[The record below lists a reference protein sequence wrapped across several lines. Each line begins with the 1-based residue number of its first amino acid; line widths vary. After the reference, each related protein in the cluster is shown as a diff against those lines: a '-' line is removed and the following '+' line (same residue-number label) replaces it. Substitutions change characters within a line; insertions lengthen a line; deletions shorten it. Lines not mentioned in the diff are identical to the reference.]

1 MKEHGAGFFSLFGT
15 LLGSGIF
22 LVPSLAARAGSGGW
36 LVPVTVLP
44 LLAAVFLFLY
54 HASLVRLPYTLMQC
68 LRVAYAVLCAFL
80 AACAL
85 CLASVLCRDL
95 MLPGAEPV
103 LLIAV
108 SAGVLYLCIATE
120 HTVCGLNIMFF
131 ACLAV
136 ITLMQLL
143 SLTQGRTD
151 RLSASLS
158 EPLEAGLGMLPFFS
172 GIMTVPALA
181 RRGVKKRSMLL
192 ALVLSC
198 AVYALI
204 TAICIAV
211 LGDKACAGE
220 SYAALTV
227 LKSGT
232 VLLNMRLFFASISFS
247 LVMLKPAVNLG
258 WAALVSAE
266 EVIKSKWLRPGI
278 CAFVL
283 AAALLMHGIIQ
294 SL

>member
-95 MLPGAEPV
+95 MLPGAETV

-158 EPLEAGLGMLPFFS
+158 EPLEAGLGMLPFFFRHNDGTRS
-172 GIMTVPALA
+172 CPA
-181 RRGVKKRSMLL
+181 RRKKTLH
-192 ALVLSC
+192 A
-198 AVYALI
+198 AGAG
-204 TAICIAV
+204 AV
-211 LGDKACAGE
+211 LR
-220 SYAALTV
+220 
-227 LKSGT
+227 
-232 VLLNMRLFFASISFS
+232 RLCPYYRHMHCGAW
-247 LVMLKPAVNLG
+247 G
-258 WAALVSAE
+258 QG
-266 EVIKSKWLRPGI
+266 LRRRELCGPYR
-278 CAFVL
+278 A
-283 AAALLMHGIIQ
+283 
-294 SL
+294 

>member
-95 MLPGAEPV
+95 MLPGAETV

-181 RRGVKKRSMLL
+181 RRGVKNAPCCWRWCCPAPFMPLL
-192 ALVLSC
+192 PP
-198 AVYALI
+198 YALR
-204 TAICIAV
+204 C
-211 LGDKACAGE
+211 LGTRPAPERAMRPLPCLKAARCCLTCACFLQ
-220 SYAALTV
+220 A
-227 LKSGT
+227 
-232 VLLNMRLFFASISFS
+232 
-247 LVMLKPAVNLG
+247 
-258 WAALVSAE
+258 
-266 EVIKSKWLRPGI
+266 
-278 CAFVL
+278 
-283 AAALLMHGIIQ
+283 
-294 SL
+294 

>member
-68 LRVAYAVLCAFL
+68 LRVAYAVLC
-80 AACAL
+80 ACAL

-204 TAICIAV
+204 TAVCIAV